1 MTAASA
7 PTADLE
13 GRRAA
18 LGTLLSEQWEDTLA
32 RHPEFASILGD
43 RRWNDRLDDVSE
55 AATAAELQRAR
66 DFLPRFQAV
75 DTTGFP
81 EQEALDKA
89 LMVRDLEESLEDAR
103 YRPWL
108 MPVTQ
113 IAGPHLNLPQLVS
126 LLPFE
131 SAKDYEDYVARL
143 RQVPRVLDDTVATLR
158 HGMAEHL
165 MPPRY
170 LLEKVVGQAQA
181 IVAGKPEASAFAR
194 PFDEFPEAVS
204 AADRARLRR
213 GGLAAIREAVLPAY
227 ARFAEFVAREYAPHG
242 RAEAGLWALP
252 DGDRRYAALV
262 RSYTTTAL
270 TPGEIH
276 EIGLAQVADIEKEM
290 MAIAVRLG
298 FHDLKS
304 LNVAIEGDPRLRPRS
319 RQQILDI
326 YRRYIDGMYPELPK
340 LFGRLP
346 RARLVVEPVEAF
358 READAAGAN
367 YNQGTPDGSRPGQ
380 VQVNTSNPESRKTI
394 TMESTAYHEGVPG
407 HHLQVSIAQEM
418 AGLPPFRQQAG
429 YTAFVEG
436 WALYSEQL
444 GKEIG
449 FYQDPYSDYGR
460 LQDEM
465 LRAIRLVVDT
475 GVHSRRW
482 TREQVVQ
489 YFHDHSAQDE
499 VDVQSETDRYIADP
513 GQALAYKIGELRIL
527 ELRASAQG
535 KLGAR
540 FDIRRFHDAILGGG
554 ALPLDVLTERIDQWM
569 AAETLR

>member
-1 MTAASA
+1 MTGASA
-7 PTADLE
+7 SPADLD
-13 GRRAA
+13 GRRAT
-18 LGTLLSEQWEDTLA
+18 LKSLLSEQWENTLA

-43 RRWNDRLDDVSE
+43 RRGNDRLDDVSE
-55 AATAAELQRAR
+55 AATAAELEKAR

-81 EQEALDKA
+81 EQEALDKT
-89 LMVRDLEESLEDAR
+89 LMVRDLEESLDDAR

-108 MPVTQ
+108 MPITQ

-143 RQVPRVLDDTVATLR
+143 RQVPRVLDDTIATLR

-181 IVAGKPEASAFAR
+181 IVAATPDASAFAH

-213 GGLAAIREAVLPAY
+213 AGLAAIREAVLPAY

-252 DGDRRYAALV
+252 DGGRRYAALV

-270 TPGEIH
+270 TPAEIH
-276 EIGLAQVADIEKEM
+276 EIGLRQVADIEKEM
-290 MAIAVRLG
+290 MAIAARLG
-298 FHDLKS
+298 FRDLKS
-304 LNVAIEGDPRLRPRS
+304 LNVAIEGDPRLRPKS
-319 RQQILDI
+319 RQEILDI

-346 RARLVVEPVEAF
+346 KARLVVAPVEAF

-407 HHLQVSIAQEM
+407 HHLQISIAQEM

-449 FYQDPYSDYGR
+449 FYRDPYSDYGR

-475 GVHSRRW
+475 GVHSRKW

-489 YFHDHSAQDE
+489 YFHGHSAQDE

-527 ELRASAQG
+527 ELRKSAQR

-540 FDIRRFHDAILGGG
+540 FDIRRFHDAILAGG
-554 ALPLDVLTERIDQWM
+554 ALPLDVLTQRIDRWM
-569 AAETLR
+569 AGETLR